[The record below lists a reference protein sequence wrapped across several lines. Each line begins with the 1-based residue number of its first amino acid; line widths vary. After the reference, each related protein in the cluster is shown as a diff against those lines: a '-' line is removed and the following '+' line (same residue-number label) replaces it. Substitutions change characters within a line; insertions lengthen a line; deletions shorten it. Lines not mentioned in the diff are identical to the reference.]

1 MIAMQETS
9 LRKRFLLTTQS
20 ALRTAGII
28 MRRLEDLP
36 VWMLGLLTVGGFNA
50 TALGGLVC
58 TRRLGNWLGLYTLID
73 NGTVGAIFSAILVM
87 YAISLGLIAVASWEN
102 ASAAAAAA
110 SEEASHIGTVY
121 RTLGGF
127 PQPLQDDLK
136 DAIVRYTQSIIEKA
150 WPAQQRGEVTEA
162 GIEIVLHLWTRI
174 TQFEPTTEGQRVIHG
189 QVLDGFNKLV
199 EFRRRRIE
207 ATSYAVPGALWGV
220 VLIGAAVSIFGSY
233 LFKIQSLS
241 VHGLLTILLTTMI
254 ALLVFFIATTDHPY
268 TGSNAIE
275 PQAHEIVLRY
285 LQDYK

>member
-1 MIAMQETS
+1 MEAVS
-9 LRKRFLLTTQS
+9 LPTTRS
-20 ALRTAGII
+20 ALGTGWII
-28 MRRLEDLP
+28 DARRRIEDLP
-36 VWMLGLLTVGGFNA
+36 LWLFALLTVAGFNA

-73 NGTVGAIFSAILVM
+73 NDTVGWIFSAILVM
-87 YAISLGLIAVASWEN
+87 YALSLGLIAVASWGN

-110 SEEASHIGTVY
+110 SEEASHIATVY
-121 RTLGGF
+121 RTLGGY
-127 PQPLQDDLK
+127 PQPLQGDLK
-136 DAIVRYTQSIIEKA
+136 DSVVRYTQSIIEKA
-150 WPAQQRGEVTEA
+150 WPAQRRGEITEA
-162 GIEIVLHLWTRI
+162 GIEIILHLWNRI
-174 TQFEPTTEGQRVIHG
+174 LEFEPTTEGQRVVHA
-189 QVLDGFNKLV
+189 QMLSGFNTLV

-207 ATSYAVPGALWGV
+207 AASYAVPGTLWVV

-268 TGSNAIE
+268 SGSNAIE
-275 PQAHEIVLRY
+275 PLAYEIVLKC

>member
-1 MIAMQETS
+1 MEAAPVP
-9 LRKRFLLTTQS
+9 TTKS
-20 ALRTAGII
+20 ALGAVRII
-28 MRRLEDLP
+28 DRHLEDLP
-36 VWMLGLLTVGGFNA
+36 LWLFALLIVVAFNA
-50 TALGGLVC
+50 IALGGLVC
-58 TRRLGNWLGLYTLID
+58 TRRFGQSLGLYTFID
-73 NGTVGAIFSAILVM
+73 NDTVAAIFSAILVM
-87 YAISLGLIAVASWEN
+87 YAISLGLIAVASWGN

-110 SEEASHIGTVY
+110 SEEASHIATVY

-136 DAIVRYTQSIIEKA
+136 DSVVRYTQSIIEKA

-162 GIEIVLHLWTRI
+162 GIEIILHLWSRI
-174 TQFEPTTEGQRVIHG
+174 TQFEPTTDGQRVIHG
-189 QVLDGFNKLV
+189 QVLNGFNTLI

-268 TGSNAIE
+268 SGSNAIE
-275 PQAHEIVLRY
+275 PLAYKIVLRY
-285 LQDYK
+285 LQDYN

>member
-1 MIAMQETS
+1 MEAGS
-9 LRKRFLLTTQS
+9 LPTTKS
-20 ALRTAGII
+20 ALGAGRII
-28 MRRLEDLP
+28 DARRRIEDLP
-36 VWMLGLLTVGGFNA
+36 LWLFALLTVAGFNA
-50 TALGGLVC
+50 IALGGLVC
-58 TRRLGNWLGLYTLID
+58 TRRFGQSVGLYTFID
-73 NGTVGAIFSAILVM
+73 NEPVGAIFSAILVM
-87 YAISLGLIAVASWEN
+87 YAISLGLIAVASWGN

-110 SEEASHIGTVY
+110 SEEASHIATVY
-121 RTLGGF
+121 RTLGGY

-136 DAIVRYTQSIIEKA
+136 DSVVRYTQSIIEKA

-162 GIEIVLHLWTRI
+162 GIEIILHLWSRI
-174 TQFEPTTEGQRVIHG
+174 TQFEPKTDGQRVIHG

-268 TGSNAIE
+268 SGSNAIE
-275 PQAHEIVLRY
+275 PLAYEIVLRY
-285 LQDYK
+285 LQDYN

>member
-1 MIAMQETS
+1 M
-9 LRKRFLLTTQS
+9 F
-20 ALRTAGII
+20 
-28 MRRLEDLP
+28 RLEDLP
-36 VWMLGLLTVGGFNA
+36 LWLFALLTVLGFNA
-50 TALGGLVC
+50 VALGGLVC
-58 TRRLGNWLGLYTLID
+58 TRRFGQLVGLYTFID
-73 NGTVGAIFSAILVM
+73 NDTVGAIFSAILVM
-87 YAISLGLIAVASWEN
+87 YAISLGLIAVASWGN

-110 SEEASHIGTVY
+110 SEEASHIATVY

-136 DAIVRYTQSIIEKA
+136 VSIVRYTQSIIEKA

-162 GIEIVLHLWTRI
+162 GIEIILHLWHQI
-174 TQFEPTTEGQRVIHG
+174 THFEPASDGQRIIHG
-189 QVLDGFNKLV
+189 QVLDGFNRLV

-207 ATSYAVPGALWGV
+207 ATSYAVPGSLWAV

-268 TGSNAIE
+268 SGSNAIE
-275 PQAHEIVLRY
+275 PLAYEIVLSY
-285 LQDYK
+285 LQRYN